1 MISLVLRDLCEKL
14 LECPCVF
21 EVTLTPAQFLG
32 QSQGDAVRVL
42 LVRPPAQAA
51 AALQDGLVKEA
62 LGQVGQHHEVC
73 RHGAGRL
80 PGQSYVVLVPSKAF
94 DILIDPLQGQ
104 ELGSSLTEHFIL
116 WNIF

>member
-1 MISLVLRDLCEKL
+1 M
-14 LECPCVF
+14 
-21 EVTLTPAQFLG
+21 
-32 QSQGDAVRVL
+32 
-42 LVRPPAQAA
+42 
-51 AALQDGLVKEA
+51 KEA
-62 LGQVGQHHEVC
+62 LGQFGQHHEVC